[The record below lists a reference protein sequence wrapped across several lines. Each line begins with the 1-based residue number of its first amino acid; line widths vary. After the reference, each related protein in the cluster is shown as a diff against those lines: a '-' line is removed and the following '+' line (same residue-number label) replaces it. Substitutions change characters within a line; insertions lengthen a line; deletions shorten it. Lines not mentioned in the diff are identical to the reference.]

1 MRPFSSIS
9 VRLAS
14 CPPGLALAAALLAG
28 ATATAQGTAPPTADP
43 VRVITERNIFNPAR
57 TPRSGAA
64 DASPSAPPS
73 PVAEVLTLVGVL
85 DDGRQ
90 RLAFFD
96 GTSASL
102 RQALKVGGSVG
113 GVTVGAI
120 DLQQA
125 SLAADGQTFVLRVG
139 NALAREPGGPWRA
152 APEARIAE
160 RPAEST
166 PVTAP
171 ASTSSPSDSSDAL
184 RRLKERR
191 RKQLKE

>member
-1 MRPFSSIS
+1 
-9 VRLAS
+9 VAV
-14 CPPGLALAAALLAG
+14 ALLAG
-28 ATATAQGTAPPTADP
+28 AKAAAPEATPTTPDP

-57 TPRSGAA
+57 TPRSSAA
-64 DASPSAPPS
+64 DGAPSAPPS

-85 DDGRQ
+85 DDGQR

-96 GTSASL
+96 GTTATL
-102 RQALKVGGSVG
+102 RQALKVGGTVA

-125 SLAADGQTFVLRVG
+125 SLTADGQTFVLRVG

-152 APEARIAE
+152 APEARIADS
-160 RPAEST
+160 PAG
-166 PVTAP
+166 PAP
-171 ASTSSPSDSSDAL
+171 TTSPSSTSSPSDSSDAL